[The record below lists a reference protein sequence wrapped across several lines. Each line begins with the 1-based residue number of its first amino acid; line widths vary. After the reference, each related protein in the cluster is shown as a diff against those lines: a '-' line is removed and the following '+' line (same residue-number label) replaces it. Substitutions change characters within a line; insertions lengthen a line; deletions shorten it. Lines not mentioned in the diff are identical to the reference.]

1 MSIECL
7 SVNAK
12 EGALLIDSPTVEPSL
27 CGASLECGS
36 GSTKLSIDASRG
48 RMPEVMVEGMEDDV
62 ADAVRRDTGA
72 PI

>member
-1 MSIECL
+1 M
-7 SVNAK
+7 
-12 EGALLIDSPTVEPSL
+12 
-27 CGASLECGS
+27 ECGS